1 MANIIVRSEKFE
13 KDFTQQ
19 PLSNFFLKQPE
30 DSNSDLSNALIG
42 VDTKWLGQFINQAR
56 LTLLI
61 ACESIK
67 DLTVIKL
74 LQNQADKG
82 ARIYLLLGDETQSKT
97 AIDML
102 SGRCL
107 IRTGIKQQG
116 TLMLRDHVTLQ
127 AQGFLLTTN
136 DVFADDQAHSRAIEL
151 ESMQRED
158 SYRSFCKLF
167 WEQATHEYLEHNK
180 QQKAVVNPD
189 SNIVANH
196 SHHLYD
202 TLQACLTD
210 SFSSLKAASGSD
222 FNLSNTPSK
231 LLLSTDSKFIESKAN
246 DGVALTES
254 NIPNI
259 LFSDDGD
266 WLLPDTP
273 DFSVTNWCLKLS
285 ASQSKQMTAA
295 FEQAHDNA
303 AWQFKLNATLGDI
316 PSQQAVRF
324 GDHPQNILTV
334 ELLRSERLNDVF
346 TVTIDDFFVKSADEL
361 ARNSTQ
367 WRRDRLAHCMDFS
380 VKIHPPYCPLEAK
393 KDALYQDWQHAEDDW
408 QQNLSTLESLQ
419 NTINQQQKSIA
430 DSLKGFIKGFLLG
443 QGQSVKQFEKEL
455 EALKAWSVTTAT
467 PAEREAYRK
476 RLTDF
481 QQGIQQRMAE
491 TSMKLHE
498 AKQHQNWEAK
508 KSTLKRELAEKTAV
522 AEQKQAT
529 FKQKND
535 GREDALKQTEL
546 HFKASW
552 QKASASLNEKQLN
565 ELAIPTD
572 ETLHVNASLL
582 SEDKRLALS
591 NMTILQAKNWKN
603 TIKEKVWKNNYQA
616 FAQAINNVDEASK
629 KIERDVQDANK
640 AFEQSQL
647 QRKQAEQALK
657 DHGVVFTYQPNQPS
671 DALDKQL
678 GLKEANK
685 EQAKFVW
692 PAEELPSNQ
701 TELRQYKQQR
711 YLIIDKKEQ
720 LEQAQKD
727 AARLNAKIVCD
738 KEAVDA

>member
-1 MANIIVRSEKFE
+1 MMAKLTTRNERFQI
-13 KDFTQQ
+13 DFTQQ
-19 PLSNFFLKQPE
+19 PLSNFFYQQSGDSEL
-30 DSNSDLSNALIG
+30 SNSLLRIDNA
-42 VDTKWLGQFINQAR
+42 WLAKFINHAR
-56 LTLLI
+56 LTVLI

-82 ARIYLLLGDETQSKT
+82 VRIYLLIGDETQSKT

-127 AQGFLLTTN
+127 AHGFLLTTN
-136 DVFADDQAHSRAIEL
+136 DVFVDDQAQSQAIKL
-151 ESMQRED
+151 EPMQRED
-158 SYRSFCKLF
+158 CYRSFCKLF
-167 WEQATHEYLEHNK
+167 WEQATYEYLEHNK

-196 SHHLYD
+196 SHHLYG

-222 FNLSNTPSK
+222 FNSLNTPTR
-231 LLLSTDSKFIESKAN
+231 LLLSTNSKLIGSKAN

-273 DFSVTNWCLKLS
+273 DFAVTNWCLKLS
-285 ASQSKQMTAA
+285 ASQSKQMIEA
-295 FEQAHDNA
+295 FELAHDNA
-303 AWQFKLNATLGDI
+303 AWQFKLNAILGDI

-324 GDHPQNILTV
+324 GDQPRSILTV
-334 ELLRSERLNDVF
+334 QQFSSEHLNDVY
-346 TVTIDDFFVKSADEL
+346 TDTIDDFFAKSADEL
-361 ARNSTQ
+361 ALHATRWQ
-367 WRRDRLAHCMDFS
+367 RDRLAHYVDFS
-380 VKIHPPYCPLEAK
+380 VKIHPPYCPQEAK

-408 QQNLSTLESLQ
+408 QRSLSTLESLQ

-455 EALKAWSVTTAT
+455 EALKAWSVTAAT
-467 PAEREAYRK
+467 PAEREAYRN
-476 RLTDF
+476 RLTNF
-481 QQGIQQRMAE
+481 HQGLQQRKTE
-491 TSMKLHE
+491 TSVKLDE
-498 AKQHQNWEAK
+498 AKQHQHWEAK
-508 KSTLKRELAEKTAV
+508 KSTLKTELDQKAAV
-522 AEQKQAT
+522 AEQKQAS

-535 GREDALKQTEL
+535 AREEALKQAEQ
-546 HFKASW
+546 HFMENW
-552 QKASASLNEKQLN
+552 QKASVSLNAKQLE

-572 ETLHVNASLL
+572 EAVQVNASFLP
-582 SEDKRLALS
+582 EDKRLALS

-603 TIKEKVWKNNYQA
+603 TIKEKVWKSHYQA
-616 FAQAINNVDEASK
+616 FAQALNNVDVANK
-629 KIERDVQDANK
+629 KIERDIQEAKK
-640 AFEQSQL
+640 AFEQSHL
-647 QRKQAEQALK
+647 QRQQAEQALI
-657 DHGVVFTYQPNQPS
+657 DHGAAFTYQPNQPS
-671 DALDKQL
+671 DSLDKQL
-678 GLKEANK
+678 GLKEGNK
-685 EQAKFVW
+685 EQVKFVW

>member
-1 MANIIVRSEKFE
+1 MIEAF
-13 KDFTQQ
+13 
-19 PLSNFFLKQPE
+19 
-30 DSNSDLSNALIG
+30 DL
-42 VDTKWLGQFINQAR
+42 
-56 LTLLI
+56 
-61 ACESIK
+61 
-67 DLTVIKL
+67 
-74 LQNQADKG
+74 
-82 ARIYLLLGDETQSKT
+82 
-97 AIDML
+97 
-102 SGRCL
+102 
-107 IRTGIKQQG
+107 
-116 TLMLRDHVTLQ
+116 
-127 AQGFLLTTN
+127 
-136 DVFADDQAHSRAIEL
+136 
-151 ESMQRED
+151 
-158 SYRSFCKLF
+158 
-167 WEQATHEYLEHNK
+167 
-180 QQKAVVNPD
+180 
-189 SNIVANH
+189 
-196 SHHLYD
+196 
-202 TLQACLTD
+202 
-210 SFSSLKAASGSD
+210 
-222 FNLSNTPSK
+222 
-231 LLLSTDSKFIESKAN
+231 
-246 DGVALTES
+246 
-254 NIPNI
+254 
-259 LFSDDGD
+259 
-266 WLLPDTP
+266 
-273 DFSVTNWCLKLS
+273 
-285 ASQSKQMTAA
+285 
-295 FEQAHDNA
+295 AHDNA
-303 AWQFKLNATLGDI
+303 AWQFKRNAILGDI

-334 ELLRSERLNDVF
+334 ELLKSERLNDVF
-346 TVTIDDFFVKSADEL
+346 TVTIDDFFAKSADEL

-367 WRRDRLAHCMDFS
+367 WRRDRLAHCVDFS
-380 VKIHPPYCPLEAK
+380 VKIHPPYCPQEAK

-408 QQNLSTLESLQ
+408 QRNLSSLEALQ
-419 NTINQQQKSIA
+419 NTINQQQNSIA

-455 EALKAWSVTTAT
+455 EALKAWSVTAAT

-476 RLTDF
+476 RLSDF
-481 QQGIQQRMAE
+481 QQGIQWRKAD
-491 TSMKLHE
+491 TSVKLDE
-498 AKQHQNWEAK
+498 AKQHQHWEAK
-508 KSTLKRELAEKTAV
+508 KSTLKTELAQKTAV

-535 GREDALKQTEL
+535 GREDALKQAEL

-692 PAEELPSNQ
+692 PAEELPSSQ

>member
-1 MANIIVRSEKFE
+1 MAKIIVRNEQFQI
-13 KDFTQQ
+13 DFTQQ
-19 PLSNFFLKQPE
+19 PLSNFFYQQPG
-30 DSNSDLSNALIG
+30 DSELSKVLLRIDNA
-42 VDTKWLGQFINQAR
+42 WLAKFINQAR

-67 DLTVIKL
+67 DLTVINL
-74 LQNQADKG
+74 LQSQADKG
-82 ARIYLLLGDETQSKT
+82 VRIYLLLGDETQSKT

-116 TLMLRDHVTLQ
+116 TLLLHDHASPQ
-127 AQGFLLTTN
+127 AQGFLLTSK
-136 DVFADDQAHSRAIEL
+136 DVLFDDQAHSRAIEL

-189 SNIVANH
+189 SNIVPNH
-196 SHHLYD
+196 SHHLYG

-210 SFSSLKAASGSD
+210 SLSSLKAASGSD
-222 FNLSNTPSK
+222 FNSSNTPSK
-231 LLLSTDSKFIESKAN
+231 LLLSTDSKFVDSKAN

-266 WLLPDTP
+266 WLLPDAP

-285 ASQSKQMTAA
+285 ASQSKQMIEA
-295 FEQAHDNA
+295 FELAHDNA
-303 AWQFKLNATLGDI
+303 AWQFKQTATLGDM

-324 GDHPQNILTV
+324 SDQPQSIRTV
-334 ELLRSERLNDVF
+334 EQFSSERLNDIY
-346 TVTIDDFFVKSADEL
+346 TDTIDDFFAKSADEL
-361 ARNSTQ
+361 TRHATRWQ
-367 WRRDRLAHCMDFS
+367 RDRLAHCVDFS
-380 VKIHPPYCPLEAK
+380 VKIHPPYCPQEAK

-408 QQNLSTLESLQ
+408 QRKLSRLESLQ

-481 QQGIQQRMAE
+481 QQGIHQRKAE
-491 TSMKLHE
+491 TSVKLDE

-508 KSTLKRELAEKTAV
+508 KLTLKTELAQKTAV

-535 GREDALKQTEL
+535 GREEALKQAEL
-546 HFKASW
+546 HFIASW

-572 ETLHVNASLL
+572 EEPQVNESLL
-582 SEDKRLALS
+582 PEDKRLALS
-591 NMTILQAKNWKN
+591 NMTILQAKNWKK
-603 TIKEKVWKNNYQA
+603 TIKEKVWKKHYQA
-616 FAQAINNVDEASK
+616 FAQVLNNVDEASK

-640 AFEQSQL
+640 AFEQSSL

-657 DHGVVFTYQPNQPS
+657 DHGVAFTYQSNQPS

-678 GLKEANK
+678 GLKEGNK
-685 EQAKFVW
+685 EQVKFVW

-720 LEQAQKD
+720 FEQVQKD

>member
-1 MANIIVRSEKFE
+1 MMAKLTTRNERFQI
-13 KDFTQQ
+13 DFTQQ
-19 PLSNFFLKQPE
+19 PLSNFFYQQSG
-30 DSNSDLSNALIG
+30 DSELSKSLLRIDNA
-42 VDTKWLGQFINQAR
+42 WLAKFINQAR

-273 DFSVTNWCLKLS
+273 DFSVPNWCLKLS

-346 TVTIDDFFVKSADEL
+346 TVTIDDFFAKSADEL

-367 WRRDRLAHCMDFS
+367 WRRDRLAHYMDFS

-393 KDALYQDWQHAEDDW
+393 KDALYQDWLHAEDNW
-408 QQNLSTLESLQ
+408 QRSLSTLESLQ

-430 DSLKGFIKGFLLG
+430 DSLKEFIKGFLLG
-443 QGQSVKQFEKEL
+443 QGQSAKQFEKEL
-455 EALKAWSVTTAT
+455 EALKAWSVTMAT
-467 PAEREAYRK
+467 PAEREAYRN
-476 RLTDF
+476 RLTNF
-481 QQGIQQRMAE
+481 HQGLQQRKTE
-491 TSMKLHE
+491 TSVKLDE
-498 AKQHQNWEAK
+498 AKQHQHWEAK
-508 KSTLKRELAEKTAV
+508 KSTLKTELDQKAAV
-522 AEQKQAT
+522 AAQKQAS

-535 GREDALKQTEL
+535 AREEALKQAEQN
-546 HFKASW
+546 FMASW
-552 QKASASLNEKQLN
+552 QKVSASLNEKQLE

-572 ETLHVNASLL
+572 EALQASLL
-582 SEDKRLALS
+582 PKDKRLALS

-603 TIKEKVWKNNYQA
+603 TIKEKVWRKHCQA
-616 FAQAINNVDEASK
+616 FAQALNNVDGANK
-629 KIERDVQDANK
+629 KIERDIQDAKK
-640 AFEQSQL
+640 ALENSHL
-647 QRKQAEQALK
+647 QHQQAEQALVA
-657 DHGVVFTYQPNQPS
+657 HGEIFTYKPNRPS
-671 DALDKQL
+671 DAFDKQL
-678 GLKEANK
+678 GLKEDNK
-685 EQAKFVW
+685 DQVKFVW

-701 TELRQYKQQR
+701 TKLRQYKQQR
-711 YLIIDKKEQ
+711 YLVIDKKEQ

-727 AARLNAKIVCD
+727 AVRLNAKIVCD

>member
-1 MANIIVRSEKFE
+1 MMAKLTTRNERFQI
-13 KDFTQQ
+13 DFTQQ
-19 PLSNFFLKQPE
+19 PLSNFFYQQSG
-30 DSNSDLSNALIG
+30 DSDLSKVLLRIDNE
-42 VDTKWLGQFINQAR
+42 WLAKFINQAR

-222 FNLSNTPSK
+222 FNSLNTPSR
-231 LLLSTDSKFIESKAN
+231 LLLSTDSNLIGNKVNE
-246 DGVALTES
+246 GVALTES

-266 WLLPDTP
+266 WLLPDAP
-273 DFSVTNWCLKLS
+273 DFLVTNWCLKLS
-285 ASQSKQMTAA
+285 ASQSKQMIEA
-295 FEQAHDNA
+295 FDLAHDNA

-346 TVTIDDFFVKSADEL
+346 TVTIDDFFAKSADEL

-367 WRRDRLAHCMDFS
+367 WRRDCLAHYVDFS
-380 VKIHPPYCPLEAK
+380 VKIHPPYCPQEAK

-408 QQNLSTLESLQ
+408 QRNLSTLEALQ
-419 NTINQQQKSIA
+419 NTINQQQNSIA

-455 EALKAWSVTTAT
+455 EALRAWSVTAAT
-467 PAEREAYRK
+467 PAEREAYRN
-476 RLTDF
+476 RLINF
-481 QQGIQQRMAE
+481 QQGIQRRKAD
-491 TSMKLHE
+491 TSVKLDE
-498 AKQHQNWEAK
+498 AKQHQHWEAK
-508 KSTLKRELAEKTAV
+508 KSTLKTELAQKTAV

-529 FKQKND
+529 FNQKND
-535 GREDALKQTEL
+535 GREEALKQAEQ
-546 HFKASW
+546 HFIASW
-552 QKASASLNEKQLN
+552 QKASASLNEKQLE
-565 ELAIPTD
+565 ELVIPTD
-572 ETLHVNASLL
+572 EAPQVNASLL
-582 SEDKRLALS
+582 PEDKRRALLD
-591 NMTILQAKNWKN
+591 MTILQAKSWKN

-616 FAQAINNVDEASK
+616 FAKALNNVNEASK

-647 QRKQAEQALK
+647 QRKQAEQALE

-738 KEAVDA
+738 KEAEDA

>member
-1 MANIIVRSEKFE
+1 MMAKLTTRNERFQI
-13 KDFTQQ
+13 DFTQQ
-19 PLSNFFLKQPE
+19 PLSNFFYQQSG
-30 DSNSDLSNALIG
+30 DSELSKSLLRIDNA
-42 VDTKWLGQFINQAR
+42 WLAKFINQAR

-346 TVTIDDFFVKSADEL
+346 TVTIDDFFAKSADEL

-367 WRRDRLAHCMDFS
+367 WRRDRLAHYMDFS

-393 KDALYQDWQHAEDDW
+393 KDALYQDWLHAEDNW
-408 QQNLSTLESLQ
+408 QRSLSTLESLQ

-430 DSLKGFIKGFLLG
+430 DSLKEFIKGFLLG
-443 QGQSVKQFEKEL
+443 QGQSAKQFEKEL
-455 EALKAWSVTTAT
+455 EALKAWSVTMAT

-476 RLTDF
+476 RLSDF

-535 GREDALKQTEL
+535 GREDALKQAEL

-552 QKASASLNEKQLN
+552 QKVSASLNEKQLE

-572 ETLHVNASLL
+572 EALQASLL
-582 SEDKRLALS
+582 PKDKRLALS

-603 TIKEKVWKNNYQA
+603 TIKEKVWRKHCQA
-616 FAQAINNVDEASK
+616 FAQALNNVDEANK
-629 KIERDVQDANK
+629 KIERDIQDAKK
-640 AFEQSQL
+640 ALENSHL
-647 QRKQAEQALK
+647 QHQQAEQALVA
-657 DHGVVFTYQPNQPS
+657 HGEIFTYKPNRPS
-671 DALDKQL
+671 DAFDKQL
-678 GLKEANK
+678 GLKEDNK
-685 EQAKFVW
+685 DQVKFVW

-711 YLIIDKKEQ
+711 YLVIDKKEQ

-727 AARLNAKIVCD
+727 AVRLNAKIVCD

>member
-1 MANIIVRSEKFE
+1 MMAKLTTRNERFQI
-13 KDFTQQ
+13 DFTQQ
-19 PLSNFFLKQPE
+19 PLSNFFYQQSG
-30 DSNSDLSNALIG
+30 DSELFKSLLRIDNA
-42 VDTKWLGQFINQAR
+42 WLAKFINQAR

-82 ARIYLLLGDETQSKT
+82 VRIYLLLGDETQSKT

-127 AQGFLLTTN
+127 AQGFLFTSN
-136 DVFADDQAHSRAIEL
+136 DVLVDGQVQSRAIEL
-151 ESMQRED
+151 EAMQRED

-189 SNIVANH
+189 SNIAANH
-196 SHHLYD
+196 SHHLCG

-222 FNLSNTPSK
+222 FNSLNTPSK
-231 LLLSTDSKFIESKAN
+231 LLLSTDSKLIDSKAN

-266 WLLPDTP
+266 WLLPDAP
-273 DFSVTNWCLKLS
+273 DFLVTNWCLRLS
-285 ASQSKQMTAA
+285 ASQSKQMIEA
-295 FEQAHDNA
+295 FELAHDNA
-303 AWQFKLNATLGDI
+303 AWQFKLNAILGDI

-324 GDHPQNILTV
+324 SDQPRSIWTV
-334 ELLRSERLNDVF
+334 ERLSCEHLNDVY
-346 TVTIDDFFVKSADEL
+346 TDTIDDFFVKSADEL
-361 ARNSTQ
+361 TRNLTQ
-367 WRRDRLAHCMDFS
+367 WRRDRLAHCVDFS
-380 VKIHPPYCPLEAK
+380 VKIHPPYCSQEAK
-393 KDALYQDWQHAEDDW
+393 KDALYLHWQHAEDDW
-408 QQNLSTLESLQ
+408 QRSLSTLESLQ
-419 NTINQQQKSIA
+419 NTINQQQNSIA

-455 EALKAWSVTTAT
+455 EALKAWSVTAAT
-467 PAEREAYRK
+467 PAERETYRK
-476 RLTDF
+476 RLADF
-481 QQGIQQRMAE
+481 QQGIQQRKAE
-491 TSMKLHE
+491 TSVKLDEAKLH
-498 AKQHQNWEAK
+498 QHWEAK
-508 KSTLKRELAEKTAV
+508 KTTLKTELGQKAAV
-522 AEQKQAT
+522 AEQKQAS

-535 GREDALKQTEL
+535 EREEASKQAEL
-546 HFKASW
+546 HFIASW
-552 QKASASLNEKQLN
+552 QKASASLNEKQFN
-565 ELAIPTD
+565 ELVIPND
-572 ETLHVNASLL
+572 EALQVNASLL
-582 SEDKRLALS
+582 PEDKRLALS
-591 NMTILQAKNWKN
+591 NMTRLQAKDWKT
-603 TIKEKVWKNNYQA
+603 TIKETVWKKHCQA
-616 FAQAINNVDEASK
+616 FSQALNNFDEVNK
-629 KIERDVQDANK
+629 KIERDIQEAKK
-640 AFEQSQL
+640 AFEQSHS
-647 QRKQAEQALK
+647 QRQQAEQALI
-657 DHGVVFTYQPNQPS
+657 DHGDAFTYQPNQPS

-678 GLKEANK
+678 GLKEGNK
-685 EQAKFVW
+685 EQVKFVW

-720 LEQAQKD
+720 LEQAQND

>member
-1 MANIIVRSEKFE
+1 MMAKLTTRNERFQI
-13 KDFTQQ
+13 DFTQQ
-19 PLSNFFLKQPE
+19 PLSNFFYQQSG
-30 DSNSDLSNALIG
+30 DSELFESLLRIDSA
-42 VDTKWLGQFINQAR
+42 WLVKFINQAR
-56 LTLLI
+56 LTVLI

-82 ARIYLLLGDETQSKT
+82 VRIYLLLGDETQSKT

-136 DVFADDQAHSRAIEL
+136 DVFVDDQAHSRAIEL

-189 SNIVANH
+189 SNIVPNH
-196 SHHLYD
+196 SHHLYG

-210 SFSSLKAASGSD
+210 SLSSLKAASGSD
-222 FNLSNTPSK
+222 FNSLNTPSR
-231 LLLSTDSKFIESKAN
+231 LLLSTDSNLISNKVNE
-246 DGVALTES
+246 GVALTES

-266 WLLPDTP
+266 WLLPDAP
-273 DFSVTNWCLKLS
+273 DFLVTNWCLRLS
-285 ASQSKQMTAA
+285 ASQSKQMIEA
-295 FEQAHDNA
+295 FDLAHDNA
-303 AWQFKLNATLGDI
+303 AWQFKRNAILGDI

-334 ELLRSERLNDVF
+334 ELLKSERLNDVF
-346 TVTIDDFFVKSADEL
+346 TVTIDDFFAKSADEL

-367 WRRDRLAHCMDFS
+367 WRRDRLAHCVDFS
-380 VKIHPPYCPLEAK
+380 VKIHPPYCPQEAK

-408 QQNLSTLESLQ
+408 QRNLSTLEALQ
-419 NTINQQQKSIA
+419 NTINQQQNSIA

-455 EALKAWSVTTAT
+455 EALKAWSVTAAT

-476 RLTDF
+476 RLSDF
-481 QQGIQQRMAE
+481 QQGIQWRKAD
-491 TSMKLHE
+491 TSVKLDE
-498 AKQHQNWEAK
+498 AKQHQHWEAK
-508 KSTLKRELAEKTAV
+508 KSTLKTELAQKTAV

-535 GREDALKQTEL
+535 GREDALKQAEL

-692 PAEELPSNQ
+692 PAEELPSSQ